1 MSEKEFIIASA
12 ESWLENEIS
21 ADTFTMNQLR
31 PFYLYLRNE
40 LRRLLGDNFIEE
52 RNKLIKD
59 DPVKYMQFLFNDTGI
74 EGFVIDTGF
83 GNKEMEIPAK
93 LKLLFRIESI
103 INDSI
108 FQMPFDKAL
117 EYFEETLRGKIRKE
131 GYTGFKSIIAYR
143 TGLKVNC
150 DIEQARR
157 DFYSNETDWFGK
169 VVKGFRDYLLCETLR
184 IAKELKVPVQIHTGA
199 GDRDIKLELSRPS
212 YLTNVVR
219 KYEGKVIFV
228 HAGYPYH
235 RETSWMSYL
244 YPSVYLDTSQVIPF
258 APLAAYTILN
268 EIFEVAPL
276 NKVMHGS
283 DAFHIPEIA
292 WLAAKLAKKAIHKTT
307 EMMIEKNI
315 LDEKDAKELV
325 ERFLYYNSKEMYG
338 FD

>member
-1 MSEKEFIIASA
+1 MASA

-21 ADTFTMNQLR
+21 TDTFTMNSLR

-40 LRRLLGDNFIEE
+40 LKLLLGVNFIEE
-52 RNKLIKD
+52 RNKLIKN
-59 DPVKYMQFLFNDTGI
+59 DPVNYMRLLFDDAGI
-74 EGFVIDTGF
+74 DGFVIDTGF
-83 GNKEMEIPAK
+83 GKKEMEIPAK

-103 INDSI
+103 INDDI
-108 FQMPFDKAL
+108 FQMSFDKAL
-117 EYFEETLRGKIRKE
+117 EYFEETLRRKITKE
-131 GYTGFKSIIAYR
+131 GYAGFKSIIAYR

-150 DIEQARR
+150 NIEEARR
-157 DFYSNETDWFGK
+157 DFHSNEKDWFGK
-169 VVKGFRDYLLCETLR
+169 VAKGFRDYLLCETLR
-184 IAKELKVPVQIHTGA
+184 IAKELRVPVQIHTGA

-212 YLTNVVR
+212 YLTNIVR

-235 RETSWMSYL
+235 RETAWMSYL
-244 YPSVYLDTSQVIPF
+244 FPSVYLDTSQVIPF
-258 APLAAYTILN
+258 APLAAYNILN

-283 DAFHIPEIA
+283 DAFHIPEIS
-292 WLAAKLAKKAIHKTT
+292 WLAAKLAKKAIQKTT
-307 EMMIEKNI
+307 ELMIEKNI
-315 LDEKDAKELV
+315 LDEKHAKEMV